1 MDKKNKTF
9 CVAPWIS
16 TYVNPQGKVYPC
28 CVWDQDKLGEGLG
41 NVNNDS
47 LENIYKSNETKRI
60 RQALLSG
67 EILPE
72 CAHCDRQSS
81 REFDVSYRSYLNEKF
96 KHVKINSVDSELKL
110 MMWDIRLSNFCNF
123 KCRSC
128 SLAFSSSWFED
139 HKILHPT
146 DTVNKK
152 ALIQINDK
160 QKFLTSLEKHYQY
173 VEEVYFAGGEPLIMP
188 EHYTILEELIKRQKQ
203 PKLRYNT
210 NLSNLDV
217 KGVPIESYWEK
228 FDTVDIA
235 ISIDGIGPIGEYIRK
250 GFEHQVVVKNIER
263 IQKFVKNQRSLG
275 KDFSINY
282 TVTFGALNYFHMID
296 FIKFFVNNNFLN
308 EFSNLQ
314 SNPLFGPKELNCKVL
329 PQSAAS
335 KYRILKDEYIES
347 INDGILQDK
356 VKNFLNDI
364 YNFSVQETPD
374 DSQYRIESFLEHT
387 LKLDNI
393 RNESLK
399 EVFKG
404 DYLLDFININ

>member
-28 CVWDQDKLGEGLG
+28 CVWDQDKLGEGFG
-41 NVNNDS
+41 NVNKDS
-47 LENIYKSNETKRI
+47 LENIYKSDETKRI
-60 RQALLSG
+60 RKALLAG
-67 EILPE
+67 EVLPE
-72 CAHCDRQSS
+72 CTHCDKQST
-81 REFDVSYRSYLNEKF
+81 REFDVSYRSYLNKKF
-96 KHVKINSVDSELKL
+96 KHVRIDSVDRELTL

-146 DTVNKK
+146 DTGNKK
-152 ALIQINDK
+152 ALIQIDNK
-160 QKFLTSLEKHYQY
+160 EKFLTSLEEHYKY

-188 EHYTILEELIKRQKQ
+188 EHYTILDELTKRQIQ

-217 KGVPIESYWEK
+217 KGVPIEKYWEK
-228 FDTVDIA
+228 FNTIDIA

-250 GFEHQVVVKNIER
+250 GFNHEVVIKNIER
-263 IQKFVKNQRSLG
+263 IQKFAKTQRSLG
-275 KDFSINY
+275 KDIRIYY

-296 FIKFFVNNNFLN
+296 FIKFFVDNDFLG

-329 PQSAAS
+329 PKSAMS
-335 KYRILKDEYIES
+335 KYETLKNEYIKS
-347 INDGILQDK
+347 ITDGILQDK

-364 YNFSVQETPD
+364 YNFSVQETLD
-374 DSQYRIESFLEHT
+374 GSQYSIESFLEHT
-387 LKLDNI
+387 NKLDSI
-393 RNESLK
+393 RNESLE

-404 DYLLDFININ
+404 DYLLDFIHIN